1 MWFNNALIYQYELPE
16 TSDLSE
22 GLRQEALKTCPPHA
36 RFIYGWLPAM
46 GDELAQQVA
55 GSALIALG
63 KEERI
68 LPRAVI
74 TRMLAEKI
82 QQIEMAEGRTVK
94 RAEKSQMAEDMEF
107 ELLPKAFIIQKRMP
121 AILDS
126 MSQRLIINT
135 ASPNQAS
142 QLLSILRKS
151 LPEISLDPLSPE
163 NSLSTIF
170 SQWLTEPGS
179 LPGQFQLASDCML
192 ISPANERKKV
202 HCKGYELPADEINTL
217 LEQGMQVTE
226 ISLIWQERIQ
236 FTLTQDFIFKR
247 LKCLDY
253 LQDDFN
259 DIRQLDEEYQQQD
272 AALTLL
278 TGELRAVVND
288 TLQAVG
294 VGVQK
299 DLQPA

>member
-1 MWFNNALIYQYELPE
+1 MWFNNALFYQYQLPE
-16 TSDLSE
+16 TKDFTE

-36 RFIYGWLPAM
+36 RFTYGWLPAM

-82 QQIEMAEGRTVK
+82 QHIEMAEGRTVK
-94 RAEKSQMAEDMEF
+94 RSEKAQMAEDLEF

-126 MSQRLIINT
+126 MSQHIIINS
-135 ASPNQAS
+135 ASANQAS
-142 QLLSILRKS
+142 QLLSLLRKS
-151 LPEISLDPLSPE
+151 LPDISIEPLSPDS
-163 NSLSTIF
+163 NLNFHF
-170 SQWLTEPGS
+170 SQWLTEPSS
-179 LPGQFQLASDCML
+179 LPSQFQLASDCML

-202 HCKGYELPADEINTL
+202 NCKGYELPADEINTL

-247 LKCLDY
+247 IKCLDY

-259 DIRQLDEEYQQQD
+259 DLRQLEEEFQQQD

-278 TGELRAVVND
+278 TGELRALVND
-288 TLQAVG
+288 SLKAVQTETTKDLQAV
-294 VGVQK
+294 
-299 DLQPA
+299 